1 MKKFLITGAAAGI
14 AAFIA
19 LPINGENGSGP
30 GGEIVNILAS
40 PVKILDGNV
49 KAAADESGE
58 VTKVLRGVT
67 GISIRD
73 INKFGFFG
81 GPNSVF
87 HKVELEPES
96 KRALEALRKQMGGQ
110 AQLEIS
116 MQSPSRER
124 V

>member
-19 LPINGENGSGP
+19 LAINGENGFGAR
-30 GGEIVNILAS
+30 GEIVNILAS

-49 KAAADESGE
+49 KAAAEESGE
-58 VTKVLRGVT
+58 VAKVLRGVT

-116 MQSPSRER
+116 MHPPSRER